1 MRDQLPAC
9 QTVFDVA
16 GDLFTHRCQLKQ
28 LVLGDRIVGL
38 LGKLPILGR
47 FVPQIV
53 GPIHAAKSPCAGR
66 DSERI
71 DIAPPTATKSVYF

>member
-28 LVLGDRIVGL
+28 LVPDDRIVSL

-53 GPIHAAKSPCAGR
+53 RPIHAAKSPCAGR
-66 DSERI
+66 DSERT
-71 DIAPPTATKSVYF
+71 DIAPPTATKSVYS

>member
-1 MRDQLPAC
+1 VRDQLPAC

-28 LVLGDRIVGL
+28 LVPDDRIVSL

-53 GPIHAAKSPCAGR
+53 GPIRYEICLLLSRALRPHSSILVG
-66 DSERI
+66 
-71 DIAPPTATKSVYF
+71 